1 MRRRASNKADAQN
14 TGERMRQANPVVIP
28 RNHHVAAAIN
38 DAEAQDYEYLREA
51 FERWKT
57 PFEWQDDDRLWAAS
71 PTPTERVT
79 RTFCGT

>member
-1 MRRRASNKADAQN
+1 MC
-14 TGERMRQANPVVIP
+14 QANPVVIP
-28 RNHHVAAAIN
+28 RNHHVAAAITG
-38 DAEAQDYEYLREA
+38 AEARDYEYLQAA

-57 PFEWQDDDRLWAAS
+57 PFEWQDDDRRWAAS